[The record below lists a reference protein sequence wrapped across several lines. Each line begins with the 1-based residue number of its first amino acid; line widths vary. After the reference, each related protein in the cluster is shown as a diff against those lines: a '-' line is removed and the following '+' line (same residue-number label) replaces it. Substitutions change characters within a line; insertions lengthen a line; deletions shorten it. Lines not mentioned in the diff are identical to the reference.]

1 MANQLLYQI
10 FECTIVIFET
20 MIVYIFL
27 EGLFFRNNSQG
38 NIVILYIAF
47 NIGLAIFSLYFQ
59 TGIALTLYILLGV
72 YILMLVCYK
81 TSLSSRIIAV
91 FYFIAIMMI
100 AEIIVAILLAN
111 VWGITL
117 SAVLTYSLP
126 RVFGTLIA
134 KLIQVIIIKLTV
146 TFTNWKGNRI
156 SKDEFKMMLPLLVCQ
171 IFSLGVAY
179 YIAMISLTFDIDF
192 SLPTL
197 FALLG
202 LTYINIIAFW
212 YFDRIKL
219 VYELKGKNAAAEYKL
234 ALEKRYYQIL
244 KEHQNETNALWHDM
258 KKHINLVKNLIATG
272 ESDLSREYIRALE
285 VEMDERHKVVLTR
298 YPVLSA
304 LLTEQKKQAKKVG
317 VPYEIDIRIV
327 SDLKIEPVD
336 LCIILSNL
344 FDNALEACCLMPDDA
359 ERRIHLFI
367 GQHNQA
373 VLLKLTNNYT
383 PEKRNNRHPGIQG
396 MGLRNIRQAVEK
408 YDGSFR
414 ILKKQNIFVA
424 EIILP

>member
-1 MANQLLYQI
+1 MESQLVYQI
-10 FECTIVIFET
+10 FESTIAIFET
-20 MIVYIFL
+20 VIVYIFL
-27 EGLFFRNNSQG
+27 EGLFLRNNSRR
-38 NIVILYIAF
+38 NIVKLYIAY
-47 NIGLAIFSLYFQ
+47 NIGLVIFSLYFR

-81 TSLSSRIIAV
+81 TSVSSRIIAV
-91 FYFIAIMMI
+91 FYFAAIMMI
-100 AEIIVAILLAN
+100 AEIIVAFLLAN

-117 SAVLTYSLP
+117 PAILTYSLP
-126 RVFGTLIA
+126 RAFGTLIA

-146 TFTNWKGNRI
+146 TFTNWKMNRI

-179 YIAMISLTFDIDF
+179 YIAMISLEFDTDF
-192 SLPTL
+192 S
-197 FALLG
+197 FSALLALMG
-202 LTYINIIAFW
+202 LIYINIIAFW

-219 VYELKGKNAAAEYKL
+219 VYELKGKNEAAEYKL
-234 ALEKRYYQIL
+234 ALEKRYHQIL
-244 KEHQNETNALWHDM
+244 KDHQNETNALWHDM
-258 KKHINLVKNLIATG
+258 KKHIRLVKTLISTG

-327 SDLKIEPVD
+327 SDLKMEPVD

-344 FDNALEACCLMPDDA
+344 FDNALEACCLMPDDT
-359 ERRIHLFI
+359 ERRISLFI

-383 PEKRNNRHPGIQG
+383 SEKRNNRHPGIHG
-396 MGLRNIRQAVEK
+396 MGLRNIRKAVEK

-414 ILKKQNIFVA
+414 ILKRQNIFEA